1 MVGLW
6 SLSQRTLLSSKQHIF
21 SIPCPPFLFTYFF
34 IHLSWGCP
42 ILTLDNLYLM
52 MWYTG
57 SSHLYTNYIHVVF
70 LICSFILLKK
80 TAPSH
85 HPTPLNPK
93 SSPEIAPESSPISR
107 SHGKGQHLSNQ
118 ARPSMTHHGRRAR
131 KHQKAR
137 ASFPIG
143 SMNKIIY
150 LHLVDF

>member
-34 IHLSWGCP
+34 THLSWGCP

-80 TAPSH
+80 NSAFPPS
-85 HPTPLNPK
+85 NPSQPQKFTRNRTGKFTDLKVTWERPASVKPGKAIHDASWAK
-93 SSPEIAPESSPISR
+93 SSEASKGESLIPHRI
-107 SHGKGQHLSNQ
+107 HE
-118 ARPSMTHHGRRAR
+118 
-131 KHQKAR
+131 
-137 ASFPIG
+137 
-143 SMNKIIY
+143 
-150 LHLVDF
+150 